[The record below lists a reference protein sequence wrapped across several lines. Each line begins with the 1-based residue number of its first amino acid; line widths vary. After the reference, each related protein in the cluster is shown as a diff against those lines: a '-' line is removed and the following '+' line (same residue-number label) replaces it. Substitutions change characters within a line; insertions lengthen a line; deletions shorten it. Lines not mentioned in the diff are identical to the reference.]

1 MVMMPQWTPQQH
13 DAITASGRNILVSA
27 AAGSGKTAVL
37 VERVIRMITDPN
49 HPVDIDRLLIVTFT
63 NAAAAEMRYRISKSL
78 NARIKENPAESFYRK
93 QLSLLPNARICTID
107 AFCTNLV
114 KEHFYDL
121 SINQDFSLLDESELQ
136 LLEDTVINEVLD
148 ELFSEGD
155 RDFMSLIESFT
166 TPNNDKPVINAVK
179 KLLRFIYAQPFPY
192 YWLDTAVK
200 KYSPDI
206 PFGDS
211 VWYGYIRTQLDHLF
225 DLGIRLVKQNI
236 SLIDFEDEKLNVKF
250 TEVFEDDLSEF
261 TRFKTAYERSWN
273 DFVNQR
279 EASFMRLPSSA
290 KVDKSIAG
298 ILKSNRDIY
307 KKLLTAEIPS
317 FFISDENG
325 YTEDMKI
332 LTGQLSALVKLVKTV
347 DSRLMEEK
355 KERNTYSFSD
365 IEHFAIELLFSQD
378 DDGSIIKTPLADEL
392 SSHFYEILVD
402 EYQDT
407 NEAQDLLFTYLSN
420 EKNLFTVG
428 DMKQS
433 IYRFRLAMPNIFN
446 ERKKSYQTYDPSDHE
461 TASKII
467 LDRNFR
473 SRKDICSYVNFVF
486 SNLMSEELG
495 EIDYNEEEYLNCG
508 ADYKKAVAASAQIK
522 ILTGVKGEDTD
533 RKEAAYIART
543 IMEKVNSGE
552 LIKDGDSYRP
562 VRFGDFAILMR
573 SLKNHINNYSEVLT
587 DYGIPVVCDNS
598 TNLFENNE
606 IKMLLSLL
614 KAINNPMQ
622 DIPLLA
628 TMMSPFYSFTADE
641 MAEIKINAKGGS
653 LYTGVFQSDNPKVM
667 DFVRQLSDLKK
678 ISVTMS
684 VSGFIRYLV
693 EETGMVAY
701 INAMGNARQRY
712 QNIIKLIS
720 FAENFDKGI
729 NVGLTAFIRYIDK
742 IIESDKSVDSAPL
755 AAVSEDAV
763 KIMSVH
769 HSKGLEFPICIF
781 AGTNR
786 TYNKSDLNDKLLLNT
801 QYGLGMKCHNEEK
814 MYQYKSIPYA
824 VIKDKNTTELMS
836 ENLRVLYVAMT
847 RAKEQFITFITCDNL
862 ESKIKRLSSNI
873 IDGRIS
879 PYLCRKISCD
889 ADLFLMCAL
898 MHQDGGELRNYT
910 DSRISAVENDF
921 PLRIDVISDHSD
933 GETKP
938 PEIELKEPDENIIR
952 QIDEKLRYSYNRKE
966 LESLSAKLT
975 ASSLDSA
982 DAGFEYITS
991 SKPAFMNKTGLTA
1004 AQRGTAMHTF
1014 MQFCSYE
1021 NARDNLEK
1029 EIARLSDNG
1038 FITPQ
1043 QADCLDRKRI
1053 QEFFSGSFSNRMF
1066 GSDRI
1071 YREIKV
1077 SSFVNANEVYNTDFD
1092 DKILIQGIADCVFE
1106 ENGELV
1112 LLDYKTDRVKTEEE
1126 LLERYKKQ
1134 IMFYKTAVAKT
1145 LNKPVKEALLY
1156 SFYLGKICAYK

>member
-1 MVMMPQWTPQQH
+1 MVTMPQWTPQQH

-78 NARIKENPAESFYRK
+78 NARIKENPGESFYRK

-148 ELFSEGD
+148 EFFSEGD

-192 YWLDTAVK
+192 YWLDNAVK
-200 KYSPDI
+200 KYSPDT

-250 TEVFEDDLSEF
+250 REVFEDDLSEF

-273 DFVNQR
+273 DLVSQR

-290 KVDKSIAG
+290 KVNKSIAG
-298 ILKSNRDIY
+298 VLKSNRDIY

-332 LTGQLSALVKLVKTV
+332 LTGQLSALVKLVKAV

-420 EKNLFTVG
+420 GKNLFTVG

-433 IYRFRLAMPNIFN
+433 IYRFRLAMPHIFN
-446 ERKKSYQTYDPSDHE
+446 ERKKCYQTYDPSDRE

-467 LDRNFR
+467 LDKNFR
-473 SRKDICSYVNFVF
+473 SRKDICSYVNFIF
-486 SNLMSEELG
+486 SNLMCEELG

-508 ADYKKAVAASAQIK
+508 ADYKKAVADSAQIK

-533 RKEAAYIART
+533 RKEAACIART

-573 SLKNHINNYSEVLT
+573 SLKNHINNYSEILT
-587 DYGIPVVCDNS
+587 EYGIPVVCDNS

-614 KAINNPMQ
+614 RAINNPMQ

-653 LYTGVFQSDNPKVM
+653 LYTGVFQSNNPKVM
-667 DFVRQLSDLKK
+667 GFVRQLSDLKK

-701 INAMGNARQRY
+701 VNAMGNARQRY

-898 MHQDGGELRNYT
+898 MHQEGGDLRNYT
-910 DSRISAVENDF
+910 DSSINPVENDF

-933 GETKP
+933 GEAKP

-952 QIDEKLRYSYNRKE
+952 QIGEKLRYSYNRKE

-975 ASSLDSA
+975 ASSLDSS
-982 DAGFEYITS
+982 DIGFEYITS
-991 SKPAFMNKTGLTA
+991 SKPAFMNRTGLTA

-1021 NARDNLEK
+1021 NARDDLEK

-1043 QADCLDRKRI
+1043 QADSLDRKRI
-1053 QEFFSGSFSNRMF
+1053 QEFFSCSFSDRMF

-1077 SSFVNANEVYNTDFD
+1077 SSFVNANEIYNTDFD

-1156 SFYLGKICAYK
+1156 SFYLGKICSYK